1 MFGPYLEV
9 ADSCPLMGALTS
21 VLPRVRRF
29 WVVGG
34 VVLLA
39 ILGAWVWW
47 RAGDLRQAALYEW
60 RVELEAR
67 ADATRLAA
75 SQWLEG
81 LRGDVRLAA
90 AYMAT
95 VPGVFAASA
104 SPRRAVASYLSLRQ
118 EVRTYAG
125 AWLLDPRDRVLVHS
139 ARAARLDPARLARI
153 AQSVRHGEDNDPG
166 PWWTED
172 STLVAVFAAPVTA
185 AAPPGGLARRVLGTV
200 VVAVDPRQDL
210 YPLVYAERVPTRSAA
225 ANLVAHVGDEYVVL
239 SEPSVPRE
247 GPLAP
252 RRPWTQASEVGKLAI
267 AGVETFDG
275 FTDYRGVR
283 VLAATRRIP
292 GTGWGL
298 VRKVDEDEA
307 LGPYRR
313 QFRIELSLLA
323 AGVGLLAAMVFAYAR
338 TQEAERLEIVARS
351 AAEVRAS
358 EEQLRRLAQ
367 RLESV
372 REEEQTRIA
381 REIHDQLGQ
390 ALTALK
396 LDLTWLQRKLTGERH
411 LLSEKADPLLTL
423 VDATIEAGRQI
434 SAELRPPILEDLG
447 LAAAIE
453 WSLQRFGEQTGIRY
467 GLQANEDNVPLEAGR
482 ALYRILQEAL
492 TNVAGHAAARRV
504 DVRLGRADGGLVLEV
519 RDDGKGISDE
529 VLHDTRSLG
538 LVGMRER
545 AMALGGTVTFSRSPG
560 GGTMVTVRL
569 PREHA
574 SAEAV

>member
-1 MFGPYLEV
+1 
-9 ADSCPLMGALTS
+9 MGVLTS
-21 VLPRVRRF
+21 VLPRVPRL

-34 VVLLA
+34 VALLA
-39 ILGAWVWW
+39 LLSAWVRW

-67 ADATRLAA
+67 ADATRLVG
-75 SQWLEG
+75 SQWLDG

-90 AYMAT
+90 AYVAT

-104 SPRRAVASYLSLRQ
+104 GPRRAVGSYLSLRQ
-118 EVRTYAG
+118 EVRAYAG
-125 AWLLDPRDRVLVHS
+125 AWLLDARDRILVHS
-139 ARAARLDPARLARI
+139 ARAARLDPALLARI

-166 PWWTED
+166 PRWTED

-185 AAPPGGLARRVLGTV
+185 ASPGGRARRVLGTV
-200 VVAVDPRQDL
+200 VVAADPRQDL
-210 YPLVYAERVPTRSAA
+210 YPLVYAERVPTRSAS
-225 ANLVAHVGDEYVVL
+225 ANLAAHVGDEYVVL
-239 SEPSVPRE
+239 TEPSVPRE

-252 RRPWTQASEVGKLAI
+252 RRPWTQGSEVGKLAI
-267 AGVETFDG
+267 AGVDSFG
-275 FTDYRGVR
+275 SFTDYRGVR
-283 VLAATRRIP
+283 VLAATRHIA

-307 LGPYRR
+307 LQSYRE
-313 QFRIELSLLA
+313 QFRTEFSLLLV
-323 AGVGLLAAMVFAYAR
+323 GVALLAAMLYAYTRAQR
-338 TQEAERLEIVARS
+338 AARLEILARS
-351 AAEVRAS
+351 AAELKES

-372 REEEQTRIA
+372 REQEQTRIA

-396 LDLTWLQRKLTGERH
+396 LDLTWVQRRLAGERH
-411 LLSEKADPLLTL
+411 LLSEKADQLVTL

-467 GLQANEDNVPLEAGR
+467 GLQADEDNVPLEAGR

-492 TNVAGHAAARRV
+492 TNVARHAAARRV
-504 DVRLGRADGGLVLEV
+504 DVRLDRADGELVLEV
-519 RDDGKGISDE
+519 RDDGKGISDA
-529 VLHDTRSLG
+529 VLHDTRALG

-569 PREHA
+569 PQGG
-574 SAEAV
+574 SPTEAK